1 MLATRMYKAVK
12 EEKNQQKRKQ
22 KRYKAVK
29 FTTLTALGIVATI
42 GATMIYK
49 KSKSKQCGVYD
60 EYMYNL
66 ENYNNEVKETSE
78 LEEKI
83 NEFNSNRLSYEN
95 EDHPSNEEIQKVMNK
110 IDTVDNDLNKH

>member
-22 KRYKAVK
+22 KRYKTVK
-29 FTTLTALGIVATI
+29 FTTLTALGIGATI

-66 ENYNNEVKETSE
+66 ENYNNEVNETSE